1 MQLLLTDLLGL
12 EGIEVESY
20 QERGGSLVLDVE
32 AKSESATCPRCGE
45 VSSHLH
51 QNHGRLVRDLNL
63 SERQVWLRVNRRQF
77 KCQTCQKPFSEALDF
92 IGQRMS
98 YTNRL
103 AERVVK
109 QVIHSDVSN
118 VAHYHGLSED
128 VVWSMVEYVSQK
140 NSTLT
145 SKD

>member
-12 EGIEVESY
+12 KGIEVESY

-45 VSSHLH
+45 VSPHLH
-51 QNHGRLVRDLNL
+51 QNHGHLVRDLNL
-63 SERQVWLRVNRRQF
+63 SERQVWLNVNRRQF
-77 KCQTCQKPFSEALDF
+77 KCQSCQKPFSEELDF
-92 IGQRMS
+92 VGKRMS

-118 VAHYHGLSED
+118 VARNHGLSEG
-128 VVWSMVEYVSQK
+128 VVWSMVEYLSQK

-145 SKD
+145 SQG